1 MAFIHNIRTVAHYEA
16 KTLRRSWFFRLF
28 AIGTL
33 FFLTVMNIGMFS
45 PIGNEGWEALA
56 IASAIP
62 HINLYLL
69 NITQSIVVIFL
80 AADFLKRDKK
90 LDTNEVLYTRSMSN
104 MEYVAG
110 KSLGILRLFI
120 GLNLLILAIAITI
133 NIISPVVSVDIKSY
147 ISHLLLISI
156 PTIVFSLGFSFL
168 LMSLVRNQAI
178 TFLLLLGYAAL
189 VIFYLFY
196 RAGYIFDYMAF
207 GLPMFKSAVVGYG
220 DFSFILF
227 QRLLYFSL
235 GMASIMITI
244 IIFKRLPQSALQ
256 NRVAMILMFVFLAIA
271 GFSAIKVLGNY
282 TRGKSDKQLVLDTNS
297 KYEKTLF
304 ATVTDADL
312 TVEHKT
318 NSIGVSADMMFR
330 NDHESAITELVLSLN
345 PSLDIT
351 SVTDKSGSTIQF
363 SRDFNIGI
371 VTLPVPL
378 NPGESIGLKISY
390 DGTINEAY
398 CYPWDIGT
406 PNDNPYRIVMVNIS
420 KRQAFLTDNYVLLT
434 PETNW
439 YPIAGLNYY
448 PSNPARIKVDFT
460 NYSLSVKTQNGLRAI
475 TQGESKLEGEI
486 YKITHATPLSGITLA
501 IGNYLTDTI
510 SAAGTK
516 FNVHYFPGNDYYKS
530 VFTEIGDTLPNL
542 ITVLMKDLE
551 TTFSTKYPFPSLSF
565 LEVPVQFFSYSKK
578 NTQTRA
584 EVQPSMILLPERFAT
599 LSQSGFSRS
608 LERQKENMA
617 RQNQV
622 ITDKD
627 LQIRIFSAF
636 ARQTFIGGST
646 MRFTGGAVVNEPSR
660 YMLGPSYY
668 FYKNNF
674 YSDDFPVINS
684 VFESHLQKVT
694 NQMRG
699 AQGMIL
705 GGLSENDMA
714 NLILRNSSLKEILK
728 DSPGNDTI
736 RAVLTVKGDYLF
748 NMMRA
753 RAGIEEFKTWF
764 SQYLD
769 DNIFT
774 RVDIKKFDKDLN
786 ESFGFGLSEYLPNWF
801 EGYDIPG
808 FIITDVKA
816 TEVVVDER
824 SRFQVSFIV
833 SNPEPAPGLFNISF
847 RTGGGMGG
855 GGGGMAAI
863 TIGAQ
868 GGGGFQRMDIA
879 MQGRGM
885 EAADIAGIV
894 FMEANQAKRVNLI
907 VDTQPR
913 AMVINTIMA
922 KNIPGEQ
929 TFIIS
934 EVPQAPRGTKPI
946 EGEEVLPSL
955 PVLQEENEI
964 IVDNEDP
971 GFSKSK
977 AAEKSPLR
985 RILGITSNESESY
998 SSIREFMM
1006 PEYWQPVVLN
1016 DYYGKYIKSAV
1027 YTKSGTGEK
1036 TVTWKGI
1043 IESAGY
1049 YDVYASIPKS
1059 ANRMGMARQVTM
1071 QRGGGGANVTVTT
1084 TQGSPA
1090 GGPGGPAGGP
1100 TGGPAGQNQG
1110 VPMMK
1115 EFTFTV
1121 YHDDGKEEIVIDFET
1136 ATPGWNKLGSYY
1148 LSPDTVVVEL
1158 NNKSTGRVV
1167 VGDAIKWVKRID

>member
-1 MAFIHNIRTVAHYEA
+1 M
-16 KTLRRSWFFRLF
+16 
-28 AIGTL
+28 
-33 FFLTVMNIGMFS
+33 
-45 PIGNEGWEALA
+45 
-56 IASAIP
+56 
-62 HINLYLL
+62 
-69 NITQSIVVIFL
+69 
-80 AADFLKRDKK
+80 
-90 LDTNEVLYTRSMSN
+90 LDTNV
-104 MEYVAG
+104 
-110 KSLGILRLFI
+110 
-120 GLNLLILAIAITI
+120 
-133 NIISPVVSVDIKSY
+133 
-147 ISHLLLISI
+147 
-156 PTIVFSLGFSFL
+156 
-168 LMSLVRNQAI
+168 
-178 TFLLLLGYAAL
+178 
-189 VIFYLFY
+189 
-196 RAGYIFDYMAF
+196 
-207 GLPMFKSAVVGYG
+207 
-220 DFSFILF
+220 
-227 QRLLYFSL
+227 
-235 GMASIMITI
+235 
-244 IIFKRLPQSALQ
+244 
-256 NRVAMILMFVFLAIA
+256 
-271 GFSAIKVLGNY
+271 
-282 TRGKSDKQLVLDTNS
+282 

-304 ATVTDADL
+304 STVTDADL
-312 TVEHKT
+312 SVEHNGK
-318 NSIGVSADMMFR
+318 SISVVAEMNLR
-330 NDHESAITELVLSLN
+330 NDHATPLTELVLSLN
-345 PSLDIT
+345 PSLEIT
-351 SVTDKSGSTIQF
+351 SVADKNGNSLPFT
-363 SRDFNIGI
+363 RDFNIGI
-371 VTLPVPL
+371 ITLPEPL
-378 NPGESIGLKISY
+378 NPAETFGVKISY
-390 DGTINEAY
+390 NGTINEAY
-398 CYPWDIGT
+398 CYPWDVGK
-406 PNDNPYRIVMVNIS
+406 PNENPSRIVMVNIP
-420 KRQAFLTDNYVLLT
+420 KRQAFLTSDYVLLT

-439 YPIAGLNYY
+439 YPIAALNYY

-460 NYSLSVKTQNGLRAI
+460 KYSLKVRTQNGLRAI
-475 TQGESKLEGEI
+475 TQGDSKLEDGVYNI
-486 YKITHATPLSGITLA
+486 SHATPLSGVTLA

-551 TTFSTKYPFPSLSF
+551 TTFSTQYPFSSLSF

-599 LSQSGFSRS
+599 LSQAGFSRS
-608 LERQKENMA
+608 LERQKENNI

-622 ITDKD
+622 VTDKD

-660 YMLGPSYY
+660 YMLGPSFY
-668 FYKNNF
+668 FFKNNF

-714 NLILRNSSLKEILK
+714 NLILRNSSLKEVLN

-764 SQYLD
+764 AQYLT

-774 RVDIKKFDKDLN
+774 RVDVKKFDKDLM
-786 ESFGFGLSEYLPNWF
+786 EKFGFGLSEYLPNWF

-808 FIITDVKA
+808 FIFTDVKA

-824 SRFQVSFIV
+824 SRYQVSFIV

-855 GGGGMAAI
+855 GGGRAGGVAMTAI
-863 TIGAQ
+863 TVGAS
-868 GGGGFQRMDIA
+868 GGGGFQRMDFA

-934 EVPQAPRGTKPI
+934 EVAKAPRGAKPV
-946 EGEEVLPSL
+946 EGEEVLSSI
-955 PVLQEENEI
+955 PVLQEANEI

-985 RILGITSNESESY
+985 RLMGITSDESESY

-1027 YTKSGTGEK
+1027 YTKSGTGERS
-1036 TVTWKGI
+1036 VIWKGV

-1059 ANRMGMARQVTM
+1059 ANRMGMARQISM
-1071 QRGGGGANVTVTT
+1071 QRGGGGGNVTVTT
-1084 TQGSPA
+1084 TQGAPGGGPAGGPA
-1090 GGPGGPAGGP
+1090 GGPGGQA
-1100 TGGPAGQNQG
+1100 QG
-1110 VPMMK
+1110 TPMMK

-1136 ATPGWNKLGSYY
+1136 AEPGWNKLGSYY
-1148 LSPDTVVVEL
+1148 LSPDTVMVEL

-1167 VGDAIKWVKRID
+1167 VGDAIKWVKRND